1 MQLLMRLSLTKW
13 ILSIA
18 LSLLILMSCQEKIV
32 EISLQ
37 NHSIIP
43 IPVSVSP
50 SDADFLL
57 DKTVLI
63 IREEGQDLDGIAS
76 LLQSWIYEATGL
88 ELSVG
93 QKENNKTIQLRIDE
107 NFTSHKEAYRIDIQS
122 DKIELVGSDAAGLFY
137 AIQSLRQLVEG
148 TKAQKIRIQGGLIQD
163 HPAYEYRGMMLDVAR
178 HFFPLSD
185 VKHLIDQLAEY
196 KINYLHLHL
205 SDDQGWRIEIK
216 SWPLLATVGGANEV
230 GGGDGGFYTQEEYKE
245 LVAYAAKKFITIVPE
260 IDMPSHTNAALNA
273 YGILNPGITVPE
285 EFAQPIDW
293 NAFGLEE
300 DPKATP
306 YHTGI
311 DVGFSSLDIRSETT
325 YQFVEDVIRELAA
338 ITPGPYFHIG
348 GDESL
353 IVPMEDY
360 VYFIERTQDLVKKY
374 GKTTIGWDE
383 VAHAK
388 LFPSSIAQ
396 FWAKAENAALAI
408 DQGAK
413 VLISPAV
420 HTYLDM
426 KYDSTTHIGL
436 KWAAF
441 IELDDAYNW
450 EPTQLHEAIGK
461 KDILGIEAPLW
472 TETVVSRGDIEYL
485 TFPRLAAIAEIAW
498 SPESRRSWDDFSQ
511 RIKYHGKKWDQ
522 KGVNFYRSPKV
533 DWD

>member
-1 MQLLMRLSLTKW
+1 MRLTFFKFT
-13 ILSIA
+13 LSIV
-18 LSLLILMSCQEKIV
+18 LSVLMLMSCQEKVV
-32 EISLQ
+32 EVSLE
-37 NHSIIP
+37 NHAIIP
-43 IPVSVSP
+43 IPVNVSTTD
-50 SDADFLL
+50 SDFLL
-57 DKTVLI
+57 DKAVTI
-63 IREEGQDLDGIAS
+63 FMEEGQDLDAIS
-76 LLQSWIYEATGL
+76 NLLQSWIYEATGL
-88 ELSVG
+88 NLDVV
-93 QKENNKTIQLRIDE
+93 QKENDKKIHLRIDE
-107 NFTSHKEAYRIDIQS
+107 DFTSYKEAYRIDIQS
-122 DKIELVGSDAAGLFY
+122 DKIELIGSDQAGLFY
-137 AIQSLRQLVEG
+137 AAQSFRQLLDGVKG
-148 TKAQKIRIQGGLIQD
+148 KKILIQGGVIED

-178 HFFPLSD
+178 HFFPLAD
-185 VKHLIDQLAEY
+185 VKQLIDQLASY
-196 KINYLHLHL
+196 KINHLHLHL

-216 SWPLLATVGGANEV
+216 SWPLLAIVGGANEV
-230 GGGDGGFYTQEEYKE
+230 GGGDGGYYTQEEYKE
-245 LVAYAAKKFITIVPE
+245 LVAYASQKFITIVPE

-285 EFAQPIDW
+285 EFAQAIDW
-293 NAFGLEE
+293 KAFGLEE
-300 DPKATP
+300 DSRATP

-353 IVPMEDY
+353 IVPMDDY

-420 HTYLDM
+420 RTYLDM

-436 KWAAF
+436 KWAAY
-441 IELDDAYNW
+441 IDLDDAYNW
-450 EPTQLHEAIGK
+450 EPTKLHESIQR
-461 KDILGIEAPLW
+461 KDILGVEAPLW
-472 TETVVSRGDIEYL
+472 TETVETRADIEYL
-485 TFPRLAAIAEIAW
+485 VFPRLAAIAEIAW
-498 SPESRRSWDDFSQ
+498 SPESRRSWEDFSR
-511 RIKYHGKKWDQ
+511 RIKNHGKSWERN
-522 KGVNFYRSPKV
+522 GVNFYRSPKV
-533 DWD
+533 EWE